1 MSNLDQA
8 RNTQLKNIETKT
20 GQSLDQ
26 LREIVINSGLH
37 KHGEIR
43 QMLMDRFGLGYG
55 DANTLVHIAL
65 ASDGQSE
72 AEVANKSTDDVL
84 DEIYSGS
91 KAQLRSIHAAVMGVI
106 EIFGEFEIVP
116 KKGYVSLRRKKQF
129 VMIGPGSKGR
139 LEIGLNMKGIE
150 ATERFIAQPAGGM
163 CQFKVFLVDVSE
175 VNSELSDW
183 LRFAYSQAG

>member
-1 MSNLDQA
+1 MSSLDQA

-26 LREIVINSGLH
+26 LREIIVKSGLQ
-37 KHGEIR
+37 KHAEIR

-55 DANTLVHIAL
+55 DANSLVHFAL

-72 AEVANKSTDDVL
+72 AEAANKSTDSIL

-91 KAQLRSIHAAVMGVI
+91 KVQLRPLHDAVMEVI
-106 EIFGEFEIVP
+106 ETLGEYEIVP
-116 KKGYVSLRRKKQF
+116 KKGYVSLRKKRQF
-129 VMIGPGSKGR
+129 VMVGPGSKGR
-139 LEIGLNMKGIE
+139 LEVGLNMKGIE
-150 ATERFIAQPAGGM
+150 ETERLIAQPAGGM
-163 CQFKVFLVDVSE
+163 CQFKVFLSNGSE
-175 VNSELSDW
+175 VNSEFADW

>member
-1 MSNLDQA
+1 MNNLDQA

-26 LREIVINSGLH
+26 LREIIVKSGLH
-37 KHGEIR
+37 KHAEIR

-55 DANTLVHIAL
+55 DANSLVHFAL

-72 AEVANKSTDDVL
+72 ADVTNKSTNDVL

-91 KAQLRSIHAAVMGVI
+91 KAQLRPLHDAVMGVI
-106 EIFGEFEIVP
+106 ESFGEYEVVP
-116 KKGYVSLRRKKQF
+116 KKGYVSLRKKRQF
-129 VMIGPGSKGR
+129 VMVGPGSKGR
-139 LEIGLNMKGIE
+139 LEVGLNMKGIDE
-150 ATERFIAQPAGGM
+150 TEKLIAQPAGGM
-163 CQFKVFLVDVSE
+163 CQFKVFLSNVSE
-175 VNSELSDW
+175 VNSELADW